1 VASRTPR
8 DALLERLAGLI
19 TQRRPAQTLRVAVD
33 GPDAAGK
40 TTLAG
45 ELAGRLAGKRDV
57 IRASIDGFHRPRA
70 ERYRRGDLSPEGAYH
85 DTFDYDAV
93 RAVLLDPLGP
103 GGSRRY
109 RTAVF
114 DHRSDA
120 PAGPPPRLAPAAAVL
135 LFDGVFLLR
144 PQLRDGWDIAI
155 FVDADP
161 DEVLRRALVRDT
173 QLMGAPDRIRERYRR
188 RYLPAQRLYRADASP
203 EASADVVIDNT
214 DPVRPRVVKW
224 PAQAPET
231 P

>member
-1 VASRTPR
+1 MGSRTLR
-8 DALLERLAGLI
+8 DVLLERLAGLI
-19 TQRRPAQTLRVAVD
+19 TQTRPAQLLRVAVD

-45 ELAGRLAGKRDV
+45 ELADRLTGQRDV
-57 IRASIDGFHRPRA
+57 IRAGIDGFHRPRA

-103 GGSRRY
+103 GGSRQY

-114 DHRSDA
+114 DHHSDT
-120 PAGPPPRLAPAAAVL
+120 PAEPPPRLAPPGAVL
-135 LFDGVFLLR
+135 LFEGVFLLR
-144 PQLRDGWDIAI
+144 PQLRDCWDIAI

-173 QLMGAPDRIRERYRR
+173 PLMGGPVRVRERYQR
-188 RYLPAQRLYRADASP
+188 RYLPAQQLYRADATP
-203 EASADVVIDNT
+203 ETSADVVIDNT
-214 DPVRPRVVKW
+214 DPVRPRVLKW
-224 PAQAPET
+224 PAQPPE
-231 P
+231 PP